1 MTRIASNLGSIGKT
15 PYLLG
20 YSDSFNTG
28 QFTLDL
34 EYDKTKVMEYNFFVT
49 PQSVQ
54 ISQPARL
61 GMYQSLGGKAHIDH
75 MGQGLATVA
84 ISGMTGINPLLG
96 PVGWIQ
102 FSLLRQIIEQ
112 YYDYCKS
119 GKTHLTRLTLTIDF
133 PDSPNFGKWDITIKE
148 LQLQRNSA
156 NPLMHSYNLSAIIV
170 GEDQYKDL
178 RVGRIKTWKDSD
190 VKESRITM
198 QYAPSNRT
206 DEKSRAL
213 TGLDGKTY
221 SIPPSEQDVE
231 EAAIRELK
239 SLSVYPRKLLTRRI
253 TKYFPTFDDLLIDVY
268 GKKNISQDII
278 QYIMKSSMI
287 TNKDRLQIGALL
299 YFPIF

>member
-1 MTRIASNLGSIGKT
+1 MTRIASNLGSIGKS
-15 PYLLG
+15 PMLLG
-20 YSDSFNTG
+20 YSDTFNTG

-34 EYDKTKVMEYNFFVT
+34 EYDKKKVMEYNFFVT
-49 PQSVQ
+49 PQTVQ
-54 ISQPARL
+54 ITQPARL
-61 GMYQSLGGKAHIDH
+61 GMYQSLGGRAHIDH
-75 MGQGLATVA
+75 MGQGLGTIS

-96 PVGWIQ
+96 PIGWIQ

-119 GKTHLTRLTLTIDF
+119 GKTHLTKLTLTIDF

-148 LQLQRNSA
+148 LQLQRSSA
-156 NPLMHSYNLSAIIV
+156 NPLMHSYNLSAILV

-198 QYAPSNRT
+198 KYAPSRKS
-206 DEKSRAL
+206 DEKSRAQ
-213 TGLDGKTY
+213 TGLDGKIY
-221 SIPPSEQDVE
+221 SIPPSEADVGQ
-231 EAAIRELK
+231 AAIRELK
-239 SLSVYPRKLLTRRI
+239 SLSIYPQKLLSRRI
-253 TKYFPTFDDLLIDVY
+253 TKYFPTFDDLLIDIY
-268 GKKNISQDII
+268 GKKDITQDII
-278 QYIMKSSMI
+278 QYIMKASMI